1 MIQVLPIN
9 LIQMQSVEGH
19 NSVKG
24 KTTPRWGTRNIWGEH
39 RIKYK
44 GSIITARSFVMYRC
58 CKRK

>member
-19 NSVKG
+19 NSAKG

-39 RIKYK
+39 RI
-44 GSIITARSFVMYRC
+44 
-58 CKRK
+58 